1 MITGLQLAVL
11 SGGLI
16 GLGLALVVAR
26 LLPAEPD
33 LADALLLIGEQ
44 LFLCHDALAFEDE
57 SHEMLSRHGADEQVP
72 LPLRKHVARVEHHP

>member
-33 LADALLLIGEQ
+33 LADALERISSTRNRASTNAAAARTGRERLGLWG
-44 LFLCHDALAFEDE
+44 
-57 SHEMLSRHGADEQVP
+57 MRV
-72 LPLRKHVARVEHHP
+72 LPPGLWVRTFA